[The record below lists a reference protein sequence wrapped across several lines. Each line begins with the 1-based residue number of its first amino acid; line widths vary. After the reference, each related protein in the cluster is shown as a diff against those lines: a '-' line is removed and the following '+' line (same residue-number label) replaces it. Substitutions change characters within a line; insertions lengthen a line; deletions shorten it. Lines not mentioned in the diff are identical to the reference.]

1 MPLSSFSSSYSS
13 ISVSVEKG
21 ALLKAGCTWKRDV
34 RNTSLSP
41 TSEGHGRLQIPTLCS
56 WVHGLLRTFSSIWC
70 TNVQWLKTIFS
81 NYSGVWGGSWSLWP
95 PPRDFSCVDGL
106 NNFIQQRSGESV
118 LLFTGNRSWD
128 EHTIC
133 EVLHLLRATIQH
145 CREESHDKEEKIKK
159 LKKDL
164 QKKETELEKLS
175 IGRVQIKEDYLR
187 NGKKRKRF
195 LSSGEGVKKVPCHV
209 EF

>member
-1 MPLSSFSSSYSS
+1 MGSYGLSAQSDVPMSNDLRPYSQTTPEFEE
-13 ISVSVEKG
+13 V
-21 ALLKAGCTWKRDV
+21 L
-34 RNTSLSP
+34 
-41 TSEGHGRLQIPTLCS
+41 
-56 WVHGLLRTFSSIWC
+56 GL
-70 TNVQWLKTIFS
+70 
-81 NYSGVWGGSWSLWP
+81 YGP

-195 LSSGEGVKKVPCHV
+195 LSWGEGVKKVPCHV

>member
-34 RNTSLSP
+34 RNTYLSP

-95 PPRDFSCVDGL
+95 PPPGTLVAWMGWTTLYSRGL
-106 NNFIQQRSGESV
+106 VRVCCSLRGIDHGMNIQYAKY
-118 LLFTGNRSWD
+118 FT
-128 EHTIC
+128 C
-133 EVLHLLRATIQH
+133 
-145 CREESHDKEEKIKK
+145 
-159 LKKDL
+159 
-164 QKKETELEKLS
+164 
-175 IGRVQIKEDYLR
+175 
-187 NGKKRKRF
+187 
-195 LSSGEGVKKVPCHV
+195 
-209 EF
+209 